1 MRRIGVALRAL
12 PAEGVGGCH
21 RRARSVSRAQRQ
33 PTGAARFAGLDGSGV
48 EQAPALVEAHAQ
60 PAWSVPA
67 GILVGRL
74 EARGDRV
81 LRERG

>member
-1 MRRIGVALRAL
+1 MPPKGTECEQGAAAADR
-12 PAEGVGGCH
+12 
-21 RRARSVSRAQRQ
+21 
-33 PTGAARFAGLDGSGV
+33 AARFAGLDGSGV